1 MQPQNQFPEKK
12 DCFLTFDEIYY
23 IYIEKNKKNVGKQES
38 KKEQMVKVF
47 LVEDEI
53 VIRDGIKNS
62 IKWEK
67 EGYEFVGEA
76 GDGELA
82 YPMILKERPDILITD
97 IKMPFMD
104 GLELSRLVKQELPD
118 IKILILSGYDEF
130 EYAKEAI
137 RIGVAE
143 YLLKPVSSSK
153 LLEVLRGVTS
163 AIVQERQ
170 ERELLRKYEADMLEN
185 REYQKDEFLN
195 RILTQ
200 SLSVTEILAQ
210 AKALSMD
217 LSAQLYNTILLEVA
231 GISSSQEDRG
241 GDMLTA
247 IEAAIEEQSGLY
259 SFRRSMESWMIL
271 CLAEDTAQMEQK
283 IQSVEA
289 CIKNILDTYPV
300 QTEYFGSAGRPV
312 SRIRELKES
321 VAEAE
326 RVFAC
331 RYLKE
336 WNQIVCSE
344 DMPENA
350 SENTELNVGSL
361 EIAKLDRKILV
372 GFLKTG
378 LRGQASSFMDEYFA
392 SLGEKNIQS
401 LLFRQYVT
409 MDAYLTAVSVLES
422 IGYDSDEFVA
432 RCGDFKDMESVFMTV
447 EHTKK
452 YLIHLIETTIDLREA
467 VSKGTYSSLLK
478 AARSYIEQ
486 NFDNEEI
493 SLNTVASTVNLSPN
507 YFSTVFSQEMG
518 MTFIE
523 YLTRVRMDK
532 AKELLRSS
540 SMKTSEVAYAVGYK
554 DSHYFSYLFKKTQ
567 HCTPREFK
575 SQI

>member
-1 MQPQNQFPEKK
+1 MMRY
-12 DCFLTFDEIYY
+12 T
-23 IYIEKNKKNVGKQES
+23 IYIKKIKENVGEQET

-62 IKWEK
+62 IQWEK
-67 EGYEFVGEA
+67 EGFEFVGEA

-82 YPMILKERPDILITD
+82 YPMILKEQPDILITD

-137 RIGVAE
+137 RTGVAE
-143 YLLKPVSSSK
+143 YLLKPVSSIK
-153 LLEVLRGVTS
+153 LLEVLHGVTS
-163 AIVQERQ
+163 TIVQERQ
-170 ERELLRKYEADMLEN
+170 EKELLRKYEADMLEN

-217 LSAQLYNTILLEVA
+217 LSAQLYNTILLEAA
-231 GISSSQEDRG
+231 GISSAEETGEQG
-241 GDMLTA
+241 GGGNMFTE
-247 IEAAIEEQSGLY
+247 IESVLEEQNGLY
-259 SFRRSMESWMIL
+259 TFRRSAESWLIL
-271 CLAEDTAQMEQK
+271 CLAEDSLQMDQK
-283 IQSVEA
+283 VQLVEA
-289 CIKNILDTYPV
+289 CIRSVLDHCPV
-300 QTEYFGSAGRPV
+300 RTEYFGAIGRPV

-321 VAEAE
+321 VAAAE

-331 RYLKE
+331 RYLKG
-336 WNQIVCSE
+336 WNQIVGSE
-344 DMPENA
+344 DI
-350 SENTELNVGSL
+350 SENNSENSELNVGSL
-361 EIAKLDRKILV
+361 EIAKLDRKILE

-409 MDAYLTAVSVLES
+409 MDAYLTAVGVLES
-422 IGYDSDEFVA
+422 IGYNSDEFVT
-432 RCGDFKDMESVFMTV
+432 RCGDFKDMESVFQTV

-452 YLIHLIETTIDLREA
+452 YLIHLIETTIDFREA
-467 VSKGTYSSLLK
+467 VSKGTNGSLLK

-486 NFDNEEI
+486 NFDNEDI

-523 YLTRVRMDK
+523 YLTRVRMEK

-540 SMKTSEVAYAVGYK
+540 SMKTAEIAYAVGYK

-575 SQI
+575 SQV